1 MRIRQAGLEHPFIA
15 AAHGVCGGSQ
25 AIADAEEAGQQRAA
39 GSEGQGIVL
48 GIGPIQRHIALVAA
62 HHRAQ
67 HLGGQV
73 QVGVGYGPLDQQGRL
88 HQVGEFV
95 KQLLGQIGP
104 GPQGGG
110 GTLHLLANQLGPL
123 AAVHLHTRSRQAL
136 DIGLGMGNL
145 YALRLEP
152 MAAAVAVSP
161 QRRIAALQFHG
172 QQLRI
177 QQGHQPAHRPGEAA
191 LPLPP
196 AHEPAPLQRPNP
208 AGNQLGQHAGG
219 GAPRL
224 LHRGEHEGPLGRLA
238 HLQGRHANAATAGKA
253 LGSLGGNAIFE
264 GLAGGGALA
273 LLHQV

>member
-15 AAHGVCGGSQ
+15 AAHGVCGGRQ

-39 GSEGQGIVL
+39 GSEGEGILL
-48 GIGPIQRHIALVAA
+48 GIGPVEGHVALVAA
-62 HHRAQ
+62 HHGAK
-67 HLGGQV
+67 HLGGQI
-73 QVGVGYGPLDQQGRL
+73 QVGIGYVPLDQQGRL
-88 HQVGEFV
+88 HQVGEFGE
-95 KQLLGQIGP
+95 QLLGQIGP

-123 AAVHLHTRSRQAL
+123 AAVHLHTCGGEAVG
-136 DIGLGMGNL
+136 IGLGMGNL
-145 YALRLEP
+145 YALRLQP
-152 MAAAVAVSP
+152 MAAAMAASP

-177 QQGHQPAHRPGEAA
+177 QQGHQPAHRSGEAA

-196 AHEPAPLQRPNP
+196 AHEPAPLQCPNP

-238 HLQGRHANAATAGKA
+238 HLKGRHANAATAGKA
-253 LGSLGGNAIFE
+253 LGSLGGQAILE